1 MTSRQKLIILLA
13 VVLAVLIYFAPKL
26 PSDKKQEASENSSDY
41 TSLIAEAKKNLSA
54 EQRSVVDKLQN
65 QASNEEAGNKKILL
79 YDSLRNV
86 WLSYKNPYMYAV
98 YGQSVAEIDNTEKS
112 WLNAADAFMK
122 AAKFSNDANK
132 ANLYKSAIKDFGKVL
147 AMNPDNLSAKVKLGT
162 CYVESAS
169 LLGNQPMTGITL
181 LREVLQ
187 KDSTNIEANLQLG
200 LFSVTSQQ
208 YDKAI
213 ARFLRILRIDSTHVD
228 MYVYLGDTY
237 LSMGKKQ
244 EAIESYENYKEK
256 VNDTLIV
263 RNIDN
268 YIKKLKQQQ

>member
-1 MTSRQKLIILLA
+1 MTSKQKLIILLA

-26 PSDKKQEASENSSDY
+26 PSEKKQEANENSDY
-41 TSLIAEAKKNLSA
+41 SSLIAEAKKNLSS
-54 EQRSVVDKLQN
+54 EQRSVVDNLQSR
-65 QASNEEAGNKKILL
+65 ASNEEAGNKKIVL
-79 YDSLRNV
+79 YDSLRKV
-86 WLSYKNPYMYAV
+86 WFDYQNPYMYAV
-98 YGQSVAEIDNTEKS
+98 YGQSIAEIDNTEPS

-122 AAKFSNDANK
+122 AGKFSNDANK
-132 ANLYKSAIKDFGKVL
+132 SNLYKSAIKDFEKVL
-147 AMNPDNLSAKVKLGT
+147 AIHPDNLSAKVKLGT
-162 CYVESAS
+162 CYVESAT
-169 LLGNQPMTGITL
+169 LLGNQQMTGITL

-213 ARFLRILRIDSTHVD
+213 ARFHRILRIDSTHID

-244 EAIESYENYKEK
+244 EAIESYENYKAK
-256 VNDTLIV
+256 VKDTLII
-263 RNIDN
+263 RNIDE
-268 YIKKLKQQQ
+268 YIKKLKNQP

>member
-1 MTSRQKLIILLA
+1 
-13 VVLAVLIYFAPKL
+13 
-26 PSDKKQEASENSSDY
+26 
-41 TSLIAEAKKNLSA
+41 
-54 EQRSVVDKLQN
+54 
-65 QASNEEAGNKKILL
+65 
-79 YDSLRNV
+79 
-86 WLSYKNPYMYAV
+86 MYAV
-98 YGQSVAEIDNTEKS
+98 YGQSAAEMDNTEKA
-112 WLNAADAFMK
+112 WLTAADAFMK
-122 AAKFSNDANK
+122 AGKFSNDANK

-187 KDSTNIEANLQLG
+187 KDSTNTEANLQLG

-213 ARFLRILRIDSTHVD
+213 ARFQRILRIDSTHVD

-237 LSMGKKQ
+237 LSMGKKK
-244 EAIESYENYKEK
+244 EAIENYENYKAK
-256 VNDTLIV
+256 VKDTLIV

-268 YIKKLKQQQ
+268 YIKKLKQTN

>member
-1 MTSRQKLIILLA
+1 MTSKQKLIILLA
-13 VVLAVLIYFAPKL
+13 VVLSVLIYFAPKL
-26 PSDKKQEASENSSDY
+26 PSEKKQEVSENSDY
-41 TSLIAEAKKNLSA
+41 SSLIAEAKKNLSA

-65 QASNEEAGNKKILL
+65 QASNEEAGNKKVIL
-79 YDSLRNV
+79 YDSLKNI

-213 ARFLRILRIDSTHVD
+213 ARFQRILRIDSTHID

-237 LSMGKKQ
+237 LSMGKKK
-244 EAIESYENYKEK
+244 EAIESYENYKAK
-256 VNDTLIV
+256 VKDTLIV

-268 YIKKLKQQQ
+268 YIKKLKQTN

>member
-13 VVLAVLIYFAPKL
+13 VVLAVLIYFAPHL
-26 PSDKKQEASENSSDY
+26 PSEKKQEASENASDY
-41 TSLIAEAKKNLSA
+41 APLIAEAKKNLNS
-54 EQRSVVDKLQN
+54 EQRSVVDKLES
-65 QASNEEAGNKKILL
+65 QASNEEAENKKVVL
-79 YDSLRNV
+79 YDSIRKV

-98 YGQSVAEIDNTEKS
+98 YGQSVAEIENTEQA
-112 WLNAADAFMK
+112 WLNAGDAFMK
-122 AAKFSNDANK
+122 AGKISNDANK
-132 ANLYKSAIKDFGKVL
+132 ANMYKSAIKDFEKAL
-147 AMNPDNLSAKVKLGT
+147 AMNPANLSAKVKLGT

-169 LLGNQPMTGITL
+169 LLGNQPMTGISL

-213 ARFLRILRIDSTHVD
+213 ARFQRILRIDSTHID

-244 EAIESYENYKEK
+244 EAIKSYENYRERVK
-256 VNDTLIV
+256 DTLII
-263 RNIDN
+263 RNIDD
-268 YIKKLKQQQ
+268 YIKKLKQNN

>member
-1 MTSRQKLIILLA
+1 MTSKQKLIILLA
-13 VVLAVLIYFAPKL
+13 VVLSVLIYFAPKL
-26 PSDKKQEASENSSDY
+26 PSEKKQEVSENSDY
-41 TSLIAEAKKNLSA
+41 SSLIAEAKKNLSA

-65 QASNEEAGNKKILL
+65 QASNEEAGNKKVIL
-79 YDSLRNV
+79 YDSLKNI

-213 ARFLRILRIDSTHVD
+213 ARFQRILRIDSTHVD

-237 LSMGKKQ
+237 LSMGKKK
-244 EAIESYENYKEK
+244 EAIESYENYKAK
-256 VNDTLIV
+256 VKDTLIV

-268 YIKKLKQQQ
+268 YIKKLKQTN